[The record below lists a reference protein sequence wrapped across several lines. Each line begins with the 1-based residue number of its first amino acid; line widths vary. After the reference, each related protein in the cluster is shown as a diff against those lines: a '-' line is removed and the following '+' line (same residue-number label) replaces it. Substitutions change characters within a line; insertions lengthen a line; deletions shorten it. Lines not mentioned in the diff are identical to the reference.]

1 MLCITFHSSRIL
13 KPNFGTAEGIASEAL
28 VSQDLML
35 EIKFFVGVNQKMLKT
50 EVELLDGTVNFFAV
64 ET

>member
-1 MLCITFHSSRIL
+1 MCQYPHT
-13 KPNFGTAEGIASEAL
+13 SEAL

-50 EVELLDGTVNFFAV
+50 EVELLDGTVNFFCR
-64 ET
+64 